1 MKSIAT
7 KLLPS
12 KFQNFS
18 AHRDRIVA
26 AFFHAPIV
34 ANQLVGEKNKMQ
46 CCHEMKSRVW
56 SRKNSLKSQLLL
68 RPDQS
73 SLAHTN
79 DMKRILTNVAI
90 STLSGACLAA
100 PLEIRFGVPSQ
111 GGTGGTAA
119 IVESFGAVSLDGA
132 RNWEK
137 EALPI
142 GNGRLGAMLFGG
154 AQSDRVQFNVDSLWT
169 GGENVSGGYDVNEF
183 GCYQTFGDLLIDAAG
198 SIQYDVTCESGHVP
212 FNANEDVAASID
224 GQNSKWCIEHN
235 GKVVVWQLKLNDPKK
250 VSSYSI
256 TSANDV
262 EKRDP
267 SSWKMEGSL
276 DGKQW
281 TLLDEHKDEAPF
293 ASRHLKKSYP
303 IATPDSYAYYRLSF
317 SPSAEVTHFQ
327 VAEIALDGLSQAAPD
342 GYTRALNL
350 ETGVHTVEWQMDGV
364 TYQRSAFASAPDQA
378 VIMRMTA
385 SAPGKLSG
393 KLTLKDS
400 RTAVTSAAG
409 QSISF
414 AAKLPNDLQY
424 AAKLVAQAKG
434 GKILAENQQLR
445 YENCDEVLL
454 ILTAA
459 TNYIMD
465 EKKNWRSGEA
475 ISIAEKQS
483 NAASAKSFDQL
494 LADHIK
500 DHQSFFSRVSLDLG
514 EAPALDTPSRL
525 LAYQKGANDPALEA
539 LMFHYGRYLL
549 IGSSRPGTLPA
560 NLQGIWN
567 DSNKPAW
574 FADFH
579 TNINIQ
585 MNYWLAEPANL
596 ADCHMPLFDWLEACV
611 PAATRATQKA
621 FGEKTPGWTMRT
633 SVNAF
638 GGNGWE
644 WNLPAS
650 AWLVQHAWEHYAFSG
665 DRVFLEKRAW
675 PMFAAVCE
683 FWLDH
688 LKQDSN
694 GKLVVPKGWSP
705 EHGPREDGV
714 AHDQQ
719 IVWDLFTNTLKS
731 AKVLGLND
739 ALVKRVEAA
748 RAQLLGPQI
757 GSWGQIMEWTTERP
771 DLEKSGHRHTSHLF
785 AVYPGAQINRAQ
797 TPELAKAAAV
807 SLEARGTSGDSR
819 RSWTWPWRTAL
830 WARLGEPEKC
840 QAMIRGLLTHNT
852 LPNLFT
858 THPPFQID
866 GNLGITA
873 GICEMLVQSHEGTI
887 SILPAIPRGWAQGT
901 FTGLRAR
908 GGVTVDATW
917 KDGKPTKIVLHPQ
930 FDGIRKVSVAGGPVK
945 EYNLKKGTP
954 LIVP

>member
-1 MKSIAT
+1 
-7 KLLPS
+7 
-12 KFQNFS
+12 
-18 AHRDRIVA
+18 
-26 AFFHAPIV
+26 
-34 ANQLVGEKNKMQ
+34 
-46 CCHEMKSRVW
+46 
-56 SRKNSLKSQLLL
+56 
-68 RPDQS
+68 
-73 SLAHTN
+73 
-79 DMKRILTNVAI
+79 MKRILTNVAM
-90 STLSGACLAA
+90 SALSGACLAA
-100 PLEIRFGVPSQ
+100 PLEIRFGAPSQ

-154 AQSDRVQFNVDSLWT
+154 AQSDRLQFNVDSLWT

-235 GKVVVWQLKLNDPKK
+235 GKVVVWQLKLNNPKK

-303 IATPDSYAYYRLSF
+303 IAKPDSYAYYRLSF

-400 RTAVTSAAG
+400 RTAVSSAAG

-475 ISIAEKQS
+475 MSIAEKQS
-483 NAASAKSFDQL
+483 SAASAKSFDQL

-514 EAPALDTPSRL
+514 ERSIP
-525 LAYQKGANDPALEA
+525 
-539 LMFHYGRYLL
+539 H
-549 IGSSRPGTLPA
+549 
-560 NLQGIWN
+560 
-567 DSNKPAW
+567 
-574 FADFH
+574 
-579 TNINIQ
+579 
-585 MNYWLAEPANL
+585 
-596 ADCHMPLFDWLEACV
+596 
-611 PAATRATQKA
+611 RA
-621 FGEKTPGWTMRT
+621 
-633 SVNAF
+633 
-638 GGNGWE
+638 
-644 WNLPAS
+644 
-650 AWLVQHAWEHYAFSG
+650 
-665 DRVFLEKRAW
+665 
-675 PMFAAVCE
+675 
-683 FWLDH
+683 
-688 LKQDSN
+688 
-694 GKLVVPKGWSP
+694 
-705 EHGPREDGV
+705 
-714 AHDQQ
+714 
-719 IVWDLFTNTLKS
+719 
-731 AKVLGLND
+731 
-739 ALVKRVEAA
+739 
-748 RAQLLGPQI
+748 
-757 GSWGQIMEWTTERP
+757 
-771 DLEKSGHRHTSHLF
+771 
-785 AVYPGAQINRAQ
+785 
-797 TPELAKAAAV
+797 
-807 SLEARGTSGDSR
+807 
-819 RSWTWPWRTAL
+819 
-830 WARLGEPEKC
+830 
-840 QAMIRGLLTHNT
+840 
-852 LPNLFT
+852 
-858 THPPFQID
+858 
-866 GNLGITA
+866 
-873 GICEMLVQSHEGTI
+873 
-887 SILPAIPRGWAQGT
+887 
-901 FTGLRAR
+901 
-908 GGVTVDATW
+908 
-917 KDGKPTKIVLHPQ
+917 
-930 FDGIRKVSVAGGPVK
+930 
-945 EYNLKKGTP
+945 
-954 LIVP
+954 